1 MVIRLKYWIF
11 KLIGDN
17 KIMNP
22 MSLEGKTIIVTG
34 AASGIGR
41 ETARLLYKLGAKL
54 LLLDINEEG
63 LKQTLE
69 DINGRGTY
77 RTVNLIDFDSIKETL
92 MSAKKDLGNNYTGL
106 VHCAGIPSVVPLRAL
121 TNAQYEKVMKI
132 NTQAGLNLA
141 KIFTSRQGHDSNQQG
156 SIVFISSVYGV
167 VGSAANV
174 AYATSKAAII
184 GMTKALAIE
193 FSSKNIRVNCVAPG
207 FIKTNMADSV
217 NMMFDSAYAEK
228 IESMHPLGWGEA
240 TDIAMGIAFLLSD
253 ASKWTT
259 GAVFNIDGGFTA
271 Q

>member
-1 MVIRLKYWIF
+1 MI
-11 KLIGDN
+11 
-17 KIMNP
+17 NP

-41 ETARLLYKLGAKL
+41 ETARVLHDLGAKL
-54 LLLDINEEG
+54 LLLDLNEIG
-63 LKQTLE
+63 LKMLKE
-69 DINGRGTY
+69 SLDGEVSY
-77 RTVNLIDFDSIKETL
+77 RVVNLMDFDSIKGVL
-92 MSAKKDLGNNYTGL
+92 MEGKEELSSSFTGL
-106 VHCAGIPSVVPLRAL
+106 VHCAGIPSVIPLRAL
-121 TNAQYEKVMKI
+121 TNEQYERVMKI

-141 KIFTSRQGHDSNQQG
+141 KVFTSKQGHDSNQQG
-156 SIVFISSVYGV
+156 SVVFISSVYGL

-193 FSSKNIRVNCVAPG
+193 FASKNIRVNCIAPG
-207 FIKTNMADSV
+207 FIKTTMADGV
-217 NMMFDSAYAEK
+217 NKMFDAAYAER
-228 IESMHPLGWGEA
+228 IEAMHPLGWGEA
-240 TDIAMGIAFLLSD
+240 EDIANAIAFLLSD